1 MQYLLIFAAVLI
13 VVLCM
18 NVFIFTALRQTA
30 SRMKDQLDS
39 RYIRELSA
47 YDRLYE
53 QKTKKLEEIRE
64 QEALMNSNIFK
75 KQENEPKQSEI
86 RTSVRSGGDIPV
98 SRTADMDF
106 AKEYRYVK
114 QAFTM
119 DPAAEVKKVADLPQ
133 NPYEA
138 ELSGKTKAA
147 ERILKEISA
156 DNAVSMATLSS
167 DDQLKLLNEI
177 LSGSDHDS
185 EIALLIDY
193 LKDTADENG
202 DVDFSILDFYSY
214 IQSLCRSYC
223 GGVTVY
229 TGEQKPEPVKGAD
242 RTIYDESICEGFRIV
257 RGNRVYDYSL

>member
-47 YDRLYE
+47 YDRLYD
-53 QKTKKLEEIRE
+53 QKAKKLEEMRE

-75 KQENEPKQSEI
+75 KQEDVPKNGEI

-106 AKEYRYVK
+106 VKEYRYVK
-114 QAFTM
+114 QAFAM
-119 DPAAEVKKVADLPQ
+119 DPETEVKKVMEKPQ
-133 NPYEA
+133 APYEA
-138 ELSGKTKAA
+138 ELARMA
-147 ERILKEISA
+147 ESATRILKGISA
-156 DNAVSMATLSS
+156 ENAVDMATLSS
-167 DDQLKLLNEI
+167 EDQLRLLNEVF
-177 LSGSDHDS
+177 SSPDHNS
-185 EIALLIDY
+185 EITLLIKY
-193 LKDTADENG
+193 LRETADENG
-202 DVDFSILDFYSY
+202 DINFNILDFYSY
-214 IQSLCRSYC
+214 IQSLCRLYC
-223 GGVTVY
+223 DGVVVY
-229 TGEQKPEPVKGAD
+229 TGEPDAEQIKGVD

-257 RGNRVYDYSL
+257 RGNRMYDYSL